1 MRTRSACVLTLALE
15 NEKNFHESSGGGPQK
30 KNANDEDDETTHTE
44 MGWGGISG
52 STYS

>member
-1 MRTRSACVLTLALE
+1 MKKISTKAV
-15 NEKNFHESSGGGPQK
+15 GGATK